1 MSEIE
6 IRPSEAVRKFFE
18 SEFTITQD
26 DNRLLKFLEQNM
38 IPLVNSFTVKGYTK
52 QAIADGMIKAIN
64 IWRNK

>member
-18 SEFTITQD
+18 GEFTMSQD
-26 DNRLLKFLEQNM
+26 DNKLLRFLEHSM
-38 IPLVNSFTVKGYTK
+38 TPLVNSFIVKGYTK
-52 QAIADGMIKAIN
+52 QAVADGMIRAIN